1 LSALNV
7 KPTKP
12 ELQLQAI
19 LDKHFSQFKYN
30 GDGRLGV
37 TLGGQT
43 PDFVN
48 IDGRKDLIEVF
59 GDYYHSPEVLKARWQ
74 GSELGKIMIYNS
86 LGWKC
91 LIIWASELTDEQAV
105 ISKIKRFVKTKRS
118 KRWSGNPRI

>member
-1 LSALNV
+1 
-7 KPTKP
+7 
-12 ELQLQAI
+12 
-19 LDKHFSQFKYN
+19 N